1 MNLAELKQSLIKKD
15 ISSLYIFT
23 GTEYGILEKYISS
36 ISKLLGKERKSLDT
50 VRDLFQSLTTTSLM
64 KKDSLYIIKD
74 DKDFLKTES
83 KWGLLEKVA
92 KNKNVILLF
101 SSLDKRGKFYKK
113 YKEKIVEFN
122 KLTTNQ
128 LMKYVQKEL
137 GLRQEFG
144 EQLISYCGNDY
155 TRLVLEMDKIKTL
168 AEINKVRKDS
178 AYQTLIEEGLI
189 YKEPKAI
196 VFDFIDAVLYRQE
209 KKSFQLLKDLK
220 ELNTNHI
227 LLLSLLYKGFR
238 DVLMVQGQDRPTQ
251 ESTGLTG
258 YVIQIT
264 KNKIKNYTT
273 SEIVETLKIIQE
285 TDSGIKSGKIDPEM
299 SIESVLLRIL

>member
-36 ISKLLGKERKSLDT
+36 ISKLLGKERKRLDT

-264 KNKIKNYTT
+264 KNKIKNYTI
-273 SEIVETLKIIQE
+273 SEIVEALKIIQE

>member
-1 MNLAELKQSLIKKD
+1 
-15 ISSLYIFT
+15 
-23 GTEYGILEKYISS
+23 
-36 ISKLLGKERKSLDT
+36 
-50 VRDLFQSLTTTSLM
+50 
-64 KKDSLYIIKD
+64 
-74 DKDFLKTES
+74 
-83 KWGLLEKVA
+83 
-92 KNKNVILLF
+92 
-101 SSLDKRGKFYKK
+101 
-113 YKEKIVEFN
+113 
-122 KLTTNQ
+122 
-128 LMKYVQKEL
+128 MKYVQKEL

>member
-1 MNLAELKQSLIKKD
+1 MNLAELKQSLIKRD

>member
-1 MNLAELKQSLIKKD
+1 MNLAELKQSLIKRD

-155 TRLVLEMDKIKTL
+155 TRLVLEMDKIKNTCR
-168 AEINKVRKDS
+168 NK
-178 AYQTLIEEGLI
+178 
-189 YKEPKAI
+189 
-196 VFDFIDAVLYRQE
+196 
-209 KKSFQLLKDLK
+209 
-220 ELNTNHI
+220 
-227 LLLSLLYKGFR
+227 
-238 DVLMVQGQDRPTQ
+238 
-251 ESTGLTG
+251 
-258 YVIQIT
+258 
-264 KNKIKNYTT
+264 
-273 SEIVETLKIIQE
+273 
-285 TDSGIKSGKIDPEM
+285 
-299 SIESVLLRIL
+299 

>member
-23 GTEYGILEKYISS
+23 GTEYGILEKYILS

-83 KWGLLEKVA
+83 KWGLLEKAA